1 MLLLNPNVTA
11 THTGNSA
18 DGAGMKPSSSSCLRV
33 HIYATIYAD
42 GAEMKLSS
50 SSSLSHLRV

>member
-42 GAEMKLSS
+42 GAEMKLS
-50 SSSLSHLRV
+50 